1 VHDDTGAAS
10 TAPVRASG
18 CKDSG
23 AEIERFLDQIW
34 AERGLSALTMD
45 AYQQDLH
52 GFSAWLGRPPSSAH
66 RSDVLAWLAARLRR
80 GDQVSSVVRSL
91 SCLRQFFAWRQRD
104 HAGTDNPMLDI
115 EGPRRRSRLPDVLS
129 ASEVE
134 ALIEQPDTET
144 LLGLRDRAI
153 FETLYAT
160 GLRVS
165 ELTRLN
171 LSGLN
176 LDRGLVR
183 VVGKGGRER
192 LVPLGERAI
201 DALDAWLKKGRRC
214 LGGTSDRVFL
224 SKSGRALSRIAVWQ
238 RIRQHAVAAG
248 ISRPVYPHLL
258 RHSFATHLLDHGAD
272 LRVVQMLLGHADLST
287 TQIYTQVSRARLKQ
301 LHQKHHPRG

>member
-1 VHDDTGAAS
+1 VNDQTGAAS
-10 TAPVRASG
+10 AAPVRVSG
-18 CKDSG
+18 DG
-23 AEIERFLDQIW
+23 DFEGEIDRFLDQSW
-34 AERGLSALTMD
+34 AERGLSPSTMD
-45 AYQQDLH
+45 AYRQDLL
-52 GFSAWLGRPPSSAH
+52 GFSTWLGRRPSNAQ
-66 RSDVLAWLAARLRR
+66 RSDVLAWLAVRLRR

-91 SCLRQFFAWRQRD
+91 SCLRQFFSWRLRV
-104 HAGTDNPMLDI
+104 HPGSDNPMLDI
-115 EGPRRRSRLPDVLS
+115 EGPRRGARLPDVLS

-134 ALIEQPDTET
+134 ALIERPDTET

-153 FETLYAT
+153 FETLYAS

-165 ELTRLN
+165 ELTRLS
-171 LSGLN
+171 LSGMN

-201 DALDAWLKKGRRC
+201 DALEAWLNNGRRR

-224 SKSGRALSRIAVWQ
+224 SKSGRALSRVAVWQ
-238 RIRQHAVAAG
+238 RIRLHAAAAG
-248 ISRPVYPHLL
+248 ISKPVYPHLL

-301 LHQKHHPRG
+301 LHQLHHPRG